1 VTIIHHTHTNN
12 DQHSFIWG
20 KDPFASILGKLD
32 NCVVDLRAWGKN
44 LKLSFRAEIDRCKK
58 DVEAFRASKEED
70 IRDEEGIRRYEEAR
84 EAMGLWLNKEDAF
97 W

>member
-1 VTIIHHTHTNN
+1 M
-12 DQHSFIWG
+12 
-20 KDPFASILGKLD
+20 
-32 NCVVDLRAWGKN
+32 
-44 LKLSFRAEIDRCKK
+44 SFRAEIDRCKK